1 MFIVG
6 FGVHVVFSQRTL
18 INKKLY
24 ELLLRE
30 FGVMKDEVDIL
41 GISSIEVIFALV
53 FGLRRRDWRCVDSG
67 GRVCCLF
74 REGMCI
80 IPCIFKLL
88 EVSP

>member
-41 GISSIEVIFALV
+41 GISSIEVISALV
-53 FGLRRRDWRCVDSG
+53 FGLRRRDWR
-67 GRVCCLF
+67 
-74 REGMCI
+74 
-80 IPCIFKLL
+80 
-88 EVSP
+88 